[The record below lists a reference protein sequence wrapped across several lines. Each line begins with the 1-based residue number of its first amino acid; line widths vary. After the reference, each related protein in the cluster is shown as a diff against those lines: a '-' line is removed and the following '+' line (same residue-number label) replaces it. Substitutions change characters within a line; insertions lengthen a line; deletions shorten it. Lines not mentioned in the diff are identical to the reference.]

1 MGFRGVRKGH
11 NGASMKAEINGIT
24 LAYEDKG
31 TGFPIVFLHAFP
43 FNRTMW
49 DQQADALSSGFR
61 TVSIDLR
68 GHGESDAPVWR
79 YSLDQY
85 ADDVQSLLSDLNIS
99 QAVFVGL
106 SMGGYLLFA
115 LYRKYPTLIRGLV
128 LADTRAEGDK
138 PEQLRWRFD
147 LAQRTA
153 AQGAVAVIDD
163 MLPKLLA
170 PKTYAN
176 RPELVERVRAI
187 MGTAPVSGIVGDL
200 MAMAERQDSTDLLAT
215 VMVPTLVIVGSDD
228 VLTTPA
234 DAERIAKG
242 IPGAKL
248 ITIPNAG
255 HLSNMEQPEPFNRA
269 LEAFATALTGSVD

>member
-1 MGFRGVRKGH
+1 
-11 NGASMKAEINGIT
+11 MKAAINGIT
-24 LAYEDKG
+24 LAYDDKG

-49 DQQADALSSGFR
+49 QHQVDTLSSRFR

-85 ADDVQSLLSDLNIS
+85 ADDVQGLLSHLSIR
-99 QAVFVGL
+99 QAMFVGL
-106 SMGGYLLFA
+106 SMGGYLEFA
-115 LYRKYPTLIRGLV
+115 LCRKYPKLIRGLV

-138 PEQLRWRFD
+138 PEQARWRFD

-153 AQGAVAVIDD
+153 TKGATAVIDE
-163 MLPKLLA
+163 MLPKLLS
-170 PKTYAN
+170 PKTYTD
-176 RPELVERVRAI
+176 RPELVDRVKGI
-187 MGTAPVSGIVGDL
+187 MAAAPIAGIVGDL
-200 MAMAERQDSTDLLAT
+200 MALAERPDSTTLLAT
-215 VMVPTLVIVGSDD
+215 VSVPTLVIVGSDD
-228 VLTTPA
+228 GLTTPA

-248 ITIPNAG
+248 VIIPDAG
-255 HLSNMEQPEPFNRA
+255 HLSNMEQPEHFNRA
-269 LEAFATALTGSVD
+269 LEAFVADLSSSHD